1 MKIRIGGNM
10 SERINKYLSAHGV
23 CSRREADRMIQEG
36 RITIDGR
43 IAVMGEMVED
53 NTIICVDGRKVD
65 NTTPPQVVIAL
76 INLLELYVQQ
86 LINRERIT

>member
-53 NTIICVDGRKVD
+53 NTIICVDGRKVRQQH
-65 NTTPPQVVIAL
+65 TT
-76 INLLELYVQQ
+76 
-86 LINRERIT
+86 TGSHSF

>member
-43 IAVMGEMVED
+43 IAGSHSF
-53 NTIICVDGRKVD
+53 
-65 NTTPPQVVIAL
+65 
-76 INLLELYVQQ
+76 
-86 LINRERIT
+86 

>member
-53 NTIICVDGRKVD
+53 IQLYVLMAGKL
-65 NTTPPQVVIAL
+65 TPPHHH
-76 INLLELYVQQ
+76 
-86 LINRERIT
+86 R

>member
-65 NTTPPQVVIAL
+65 NSTT
-76 INLLELYVQQ
+76 
-86 LINRERIT
+86 TTGSHSF

>member
-53 NTIICVDGRKVD
+53 NTIICVDGRKK
-65 NTTPPQVVIAL
+65 
-76 INLLELYVQQ
+76 
-86 LINRERIT
+86 ERLHSHEAR

>member
-53 NTIICVDGRKVD
+53 TTIICVDGRKICKD
-65 NTTPPQVVIAL
+65 HRL
-76 INLLELYVQQ
+76 GSHSF
-86 LINRERIT
+86 